1 MAAVR
6 PADVR
11 ARHGSAD
18 APIDARQGGR
28 ALLPLGTSG
37 TRVLLGCL
45 VAGLVVSLTIAV
57 QTGPVSLPASAVWAI
72 IGHHALGLPV
82 EPFWDAAADNIV
94 WLVRLPRVLMAVV
107 VGGGLAVVGVAFQAL
122 VRNALAD
129 PYLLGASSGAS
140 VGATAVIVL
149 GILPGLGI
157 YALSISA
164 FVGALSAV
172 IIVFVIA
179 RSAGGVT
186 PLRLILSGTAMAG
199 VFASVS
205 SFLILAV
212 NREAA
217 RAVMFWLLGSLAP
230 ARWAFL
236 GLPTAVVLFGTCWLV
251 MQARLLNAL
260 VVGDDTAMTLG
271 VDVHHLRRSLITVAS
286 LVTGVLVAVS
296 GTIGFV
302 GLMIPHL
309 ARFAVGSDH
318 RRVLPVA
325 ALLGAVFLVWADVGA
340 RVLIAPAELP
350 IGVITSLVGAPF
362 FVLLMR
368 RSGYGQGRSP

>member
-1 MAAVR
+1 MTAVR
-6 PADVR
+6 SVGARSQRGSSGPPAET
-11 ARHGSAD
+11 
-18 APIDARQGGR
+18 RQGR
-28 ALLPLGTSG
+28 RSPLPLGNRG

-45 VAGLVVSLTIAV
+45 AAGIVVSVTVAV
-57 QTGPVSLPASAVWAI
+57 GAGPVRMPSRTVWAI
-72 IGHHALGLPV
+72 IGRHVLGVPA
-82 EPFWDAAADNIV
+82 EPSWDASADHIV

-149 GILPGLGI
+149 GVFSGLGT
-157 YALSISA
+157 YALSAAA
-164 FVGALSAV
+164 FAGALGAV
-172 IIVFVIA
+172 VVVFVIA

-186 PLRLILSGTAMAG
+186 PLRLILAGTAMAA
-199 VFASVS
+199 VFASVT

-230 ARWAFL
+230 ARWGFL
-236 GLPTAVVLFGTCWLV
+236 GLPTAVVLLGACWLV
-251 MQARLLNAL
+251 LQARRLNAL
-260 VVGDDTAMTLG
+260 VIGDDTATTLG
-271 VDVHHLRRSLITVAS
+271 VDVRRLRRSLITVAS

-309 ARFAVGSDH
+309 ARLVAGSDH
-318 RRVLPVA
+318 RRVLPVS
-325 ALLGAVFLVWADVGA
+325 ALSGAVFLVWADVGA

-368 RSGYGQGRSP
+368 RSGYGQGRAA